1 MSTKTLIYIAG
12 PTGVGKTKKSIE
24 LAKAFNTVILSCDSR
39 QFYKE
44 MKIGTAAPSEEEL
57 AAVKHYFIHNKSVT
71 DYYTVADFEK
81 EAIETLDTLFKENDT
96 VIMVGGSGMY
106 ADAVMFGMD
115 QFPEVS
121 EEIRNQIRVF
131 YQTHG
136 IKGIQDLLLEKDPKY
151 YSRVDINN
159 PVRILRALEVCIASG
174 KPYSSYLG
182 QTENERNFV
191 SKMII
196 LQSPRTALYEKINAR
211 VDKMV
216 AAGLEEEVRSLLP
229 YKNHSALRTVGYKE
243 LFLYF
248 DGKCT
253 LKEAIHEVKK
263 NSRRYAKRQITWFK
277 KYDNALCFP
286 ANTPIDEI
294 SDLLKESHD

>member
-71 DYYTVADFEK
+71 DSYTVADFEK